1 MDDSIQQFVEE
12 SGAVKEE
19 NKQIMKEL
27 SKVLAENSQEQTKV
41 LTENLQKQSKVL
53 IEKAQDQT
61 KVLVEND
68 KALREAL
75 NDFSQEQ
82 I

>member
-19 NKQIMKEL
+19 NKQNMKEL
-27 SKVLAENSQEQTKV
+27 SKVLTENSQEQTKV
-41 LTENLQKQSKVL
+41 LN
-53 IEKAQDQT
+53 EKAQDQT
-61 KVLVEND
+61 KVLIESD

-75 NDFSQEQ
+75 NDFSKQQ